1 MEEKNSY
8 NLGVIFNLDA
18 KYIWHLIDF
27 ELNGPTYRS
36 STTYQKEEEAVK
48 AGHDFAAKHNLT
60 IKNIY
65 YQ

>member
-18 KYIWHLIDF
+18 KYVWHLIDF

-36 STTYQKEEEAVK
+36 STTYQKEKEAVK
-48 AGHDFAAKHNLT
+48 AGHDFAAKHKLT
-60 IKNIY
+60 IKNSY